1 MLERLPED
9 KKVDYLILERSVMM
23 SAMGSAVSLHTAVI
37 PLLKQLGVWPEIERI
52 SKPMSHFCIKR
63 ADGSELGTVDYAY
76 GDSEYV
82 FSLFVSLPGMVFT
95 LYFRN
100 DEQDRRRETIT
111 DIVTPFLHMCLG
123 THITGL
129 LWQGHSCTLS

>member
-23 SAMGSAVSLHTAVI
+23 TAMGSAVSLHTAVI

-63 ADGSELGTVDYAY
+63 ADGSDLGNVDYAY
-76 GDSEYV
+76 GDLEYV
-82 FSLFVSLPGMVFT
+82 FCVFFCIYLDGTT
-95 LYFRN
+95 LEKEQEGRN
-100 DEQDRRRETIT
+100 
-111 DIVTPFLHMCLG
+111 
-123 THITGL
+123 
-129 LWQGHSCTLS
+129 